1 MSLRYRHDKTR
12 RFLFLFQKE
21 TAGSRTKIIR
31 KRIQC
36 PLRPAVSTPLEQ
48 SPPPEKTCRAFLSER
63 RSAASETYAA
73 PKETVNFPEKH
84 GADRGTAN
92 AAHKPKPL

>member
-1 MSLRYRHDKTR
+1 MSPRYRHDKIR

-48 SPPPEKTCRAFLSER
+48 PPPPEKTCRAFLSER
-63 RSAASETYAA
+63 RPAASETYAA